1 MLFHETFFWDENWL
15 FDNYKAFMSSI
26 GGYHNIHTFRLY
38 KYWYEN
44 IDEKFIKKIN
54 YRFNNFVNSYENRL
68 SNFSSEKIKIFFKLN
83 KKIINICVELL
94 DLLEKKRFTLKKKIR
109 KLQRL
114 NESKRS

>member
-83 KKIINICVELL
+83 KKLL
-94 DLLEKKRFTLKKKIR
+94 IYVWNCWIYWKKKIY
-109 KLQRL
+109 LQKK
-114 NESKRS
+114 N